1 MDKLH
6 DRYKNP
12 KPLEDLEITFFA
24 PAAYA
29 ETTLAPVPAI
39 DNLPDWWKD
48 RPLYQVHDDFS
59 KLNVSSNMGAD
70 SAAISIKHCMPFFD
84 AITGGYHYLLTTD
97 ITVKKTDNPNK
108 PEISWDANA
117 PRPIEMRGH
126 LEIPV
131 PSGCYPI
138 HFVWDMRWGTKLP
151 DGWSLLITHPIGR
164 YDLPFFTMTAIQ
176 DADRWSSSNIVTF
189 FLRKDFEGVIKA
201 GTPIISFLPIKRANW
216 EMKIDHSLHNDGV
229 WDLERKRNYLYGF
242 YKKHRWIRK
251 KYR

>member
-70 SAAISIKHCMPFFD
+70 
-84 AITGGYHYLLTTD
+84 
-97 ITVKKTDNPNK
+97 
-108 PEISWDANA
+108 
-117 PRPIEMRGH
+117 
-126 LEIPV
+126 
-131 PSGCYPI
+131 
-138 HFVWDMRWGTKLP
+138 
-151 DGWSLLITHPIGR
+151 
-164 YDLPFFTMTAIQ
+164 
-176 DADRWSSSNIVTF
+176 
-189 FLRKDFEGVIKA
+189 
-201 GTPIISFLPIKRANW
+201 
-216 EMKIDHSLHNDGV
+216 
-229 WDLERKRNYLYGF
+229 
-242 YKKHRWIRK
+242 
-251 KYR
+251 